1 MKYQR
6 KELLE
11 YLNLIRIT
19 YKEFSHEP
27 LFTVDQ
33 SKKLRG
39 MIEGA
44 HTKNL
49 FLKDKKDNFF
59 LISCCEDKTIDL
71 KKLRSA
77 INVKNI
83 SFASDV
89 YLKKFLNVNPGAVTP
104 MALINDKN
112 KIVKFFLDK
121 DIIKSNSVNFHP
133 LLNNYTLNLSVENFL
148 VFIKKINVVLNLIDL
163 NVYKQ
168 IN

>member
-1 MKYQR
+1 MEYTKN
-6 KELLE
+6 ELLKYLGDCNIKFIE
-11 YLNLIRIT
+11 YN
-19 YKEFSHEP
+19 HDP
-27 LFTVDQ
+27 LFTVKESVQ
-33 SKKLRG
+33 LRG
-39 MIEGA
+39 KIQGA

-59 LISCCEDKTIDL
+59 LISCYEDKTIDL

-121 DIIKSNSVNFHP
+121 DIIKSKSVNFHP